1 VAKVNDDGSTV
12 EYLSSDA
19 KTPATGKKRV
29 MDCIDCHSRPAHSF
43 DTPEG
48 ALNKAMVHGRL
59 SASLPFIRKQGLALI
74 KAEYAS
80 QADAESKITA
90 GLEDFYRTN
99 YPDVWSKNR
108 SQIED
113 ASKALSAI
121 YGENVFPFMK
131 VTWGTYPNNLGHNDY
146 PGCFRCHDGSHSTK
160 EGKTIDND
168 CALCHNLLATDE
180 ENPKLL
186 ADLGL
191 K

>member
-1 VAKVNDDGSTV
+1 
-12 EYLSSDA
+12 
-19 KTPATGKKRV
+19 

-108 SQIED
+108 SQIEE

>member
-1 VAKVNDDGSTV
+1 V

-19 KTPATGKKRV
+19 KTPATGKKHV

-59 SASLPFIRKQGLALI
+59 NTSLPFIRKQGLVLI

-99 YPDVWSKNR
+99 YPDIFSKNR

-121 YGENVFPFMK
+121 YARM
-131 VTWGTYPNNLGHNDY
+131 
-146 PGCFRCHDGSHSTK
+146 CFLS
-160 EGKTIDND
+160 
-168 CALCHNLLATDE
+168 
-180 ENPKLL
+180 
-186 ADLGL
+186 
-191 K
+191 